1 MRESPALVESRRF
14 GTRTVPVAAA
24 AGLAGRR
31 LARLRA
37 LPAAR
42 PAARRCCWP
51 SSARALFW
59 AARSQF
65 WLLSGAFSGFLL
77 VAPILATGL
86 YAVSRSLQRS
96 GRADLAVA
104 LRAWRPRDGRLVVFG
119 VLLAFAGTGWV
130 MTSASL
136 ITSLAPT
143 PVRNPQDFVRVVLLA
158 DQGYL
163 FEIWLALGGLLA
175 APVFASSVVAIP
187 LLLDREVGV
196 LAAVLHQLARG
207 DGQPAADGTV
217 GRPDHGP
224 HAAGHGHADARAGGR
239 GAVDRARQLARL
251 PRPGRHLRPGRAA
264 LRPGRGMFGYTEEQI
279 AWFGLTFGVSAFMLY
294 MVFIIL
300 QLARESKAGKFG
312 TFVLLLGLGVGLVG
326 FAAKGLIKFFMSG
339 IVE

>member
-14 GTRTVPVAAA
+14 GTRTVPVLRPL
-24 AGLAGRR
+24 GWLAVFG
-31 LARLRA
+31 A
-37 LPAAR
+37 
-42 PAARRCCWP
+42 
-51 SSARALFW
+51 ALFW

-86 YAVSRSLQRS
+86 YAVSRALQRS
-96 GRADLAVA
+96 GRADLAVS

-196 LAAVLHQLARG
+196 LAAVFTSWRVVMDNPLPMALW
-207 DGQPAADGTV
+207 
-217 GRPDHGP
+217 
-224 HAAGHGHADARAGGR
+224 AG
-239 GAVDRARQLARL
+239 LIM
-251 PRPGRHLRPGRAA
+251 A
-264 LRPGRGMFGYTEEQI
+264 LT
-279 AWFGLTFGVSAFMLY
+279 
-294 MVFIIL
+294 
-300 QLARESKAGKFG
+300 
-312 TFVLLLGLGVGLVG
+312 LLGMATLMLGLVVVVPWI
-326 FAAKGLIKFFMSG
+326 AHASWHAYRDLVDTSGLA
-339 IVE
+339 ERP